1 MFIESRSYLY
11 FVWKKRCHTLW
22 QVQFIQFPFYC
33 YGFLKSF
40 FTSDCP
46 HYCLT
51 SLARSRRGMNAGRE
65 FLLSIIFFCGTCQL
79 PPSSLPPTVPLTDI
93 SINMVGAKK
102 LKHTFMIIVTFQSCE
117 HSYRV
122 TWLTYQMAIR
132 LSVRFGPLVPGVA
145 FLFITPSCIRWPCD
159 DYQ

>member
-1 MFIESRSYLY
+1 MSECWKGISLVHHFFFVGHANYL
-11 FVWKKRCHTLW
+11 HL
-22 QVQFIQFPFYC
+22 P
-33 YGFLKSF
+33 
-40 FTSDCP
+40 
-46 HYCLT
+46 
-51 SLARSRRGMNAGRE
+51 SL
-65 FLLSIIFFCGTCQL
+65 L
-79 PPSSLPPTVPLTDI
+79 PLTDI

-159 DYQ
+159 DYQWCENDVLLLAIITCSLVVSVTSFMASTHLYWDTCINQAVPWQPKS